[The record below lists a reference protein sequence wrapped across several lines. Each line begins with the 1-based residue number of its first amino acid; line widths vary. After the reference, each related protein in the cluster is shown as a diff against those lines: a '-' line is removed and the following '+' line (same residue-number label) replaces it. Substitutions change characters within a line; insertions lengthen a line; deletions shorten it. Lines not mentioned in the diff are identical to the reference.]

1 MRRKAVIVVFVCL
14 SLVAPAKAQGRL
26 EKILTGRGKV
36 VDLTHRL
43 SAKIPYWPGG
53 QYRPFEF
60 TTIATLERDGVFSG
74 IFAMPEH
81 MGTHVD
87 APNHFVAGRPS
98 VDDLSPGQ
106 LICHAVVLDVRDRVR
121 DNPDYQLTVSDIRQ
135 WERRHGRIPRR
146 SLVFLYTGWG
156 TRWETPEEYVN
167 RDEQGVMH
175 FPGFS
180 PEAARFLVT
189 ERDISGLGIDTLSV
203 DYGPSKDFRVHHI
216 THGAGKYHVENAA
229 NLDRLPARGA
239 IVIVGVLPIEGGS
252 GGPAR
257 VLALLP

>member
-1 MRRKAVIVVFVCL
+1 MMRTGVAITLL
-14 SLVAPAKAQGRL
+14 SLSILSPVAAQGRL
-26 EKILTGRGKV
+26 EKILAGRGRI

-43 SAKIPYWPGG
+43 SPKIPYWPGG

-60 TTIATLERDGVFSG
+60 TTIATRERDGVYSG
-74 IFAMPEH
+74 FFAMPEH

-87 APNHFVAGRPS
+87 APNHFVAGQPS
-98 VDDLSPGQ
+98 VDALRPEQ
-106 LICHAVVLDVRDRVR
+106 LICPAVVLDLRDRVR

-146 SLVFLYTGWG
+146 AMVFLYTGWG
-156 TRWETPEEYVN
+156 ARWETPKDYVN
-167 RDEQGVMH
+167 QDQQGVMH

-180 PEAARFLVT
+180 PEAAEFLVN

-216 THGAGKYHVENAA
+216 THGAGKYHLENVAH
-229 NLDRLPARGA
+229 LDRLPARGA
-239 IVIVGVLPIEGGS
+239 VVIVGVLPIAGGS

-257 VLALLP
+257 VLAVLP

>member
-1 MRRKAVIVVFVCL
+1 MIRTSITLVLVCMSGVL
-14 SLVAPAKAQGRL
+14 HVGAQGRL
-26 EKILTGRGKV
+26 EKILAGQGKI

-43 SAKIPYWPGG
+43 SSKIPYWPGG

-74 IFAMPEH
+74 FFAMPEH

-87 APNHFVAGRPS
+87 APNHFVAGQPS
-98 VDDLSPGQ
+98 VDALRPDQ
-106 LICHAVVLDVRDRVR
+106 LICPAVVLDVRDRVR
-121 DNPDYQLTVSDIRQ
+121 QNPDYQLTVSDIRQ

-146 SLVFLYTGWG
+146 AMVFLYTGWG
-156 TRWETPEEYVN
+156 ARWETPTDYVN

-180 PEAARFLVT
+180 PESAEFLVT
-189 ERDISGLGIDTLSV
+189 ERDIAGIGIDTLSV

-216 THGAGKYHVENAA
+216 THGAGKYHIENVA
-229 NLDRLPARGA
+229 NLDRLPPRGA
-239 IVIVGVLPIEGGS
+239 IVVVGVLPIEGGS

>member
-1 MRRKAVIVVFVCL
+1 MRLKSFIVVFIGL
-14 SLVAPAKAQGRL
+14 SVVAPARAQGRL
-26 EKILTGRGKV
+26 ERILAGRGKV

-60 TTIATLERDGVFSG
+60 TPIATLDRDGVFSG
-74 IFAMPEH
+74 FFAMPEH

-98 VDDLSPGQ
+98 VDDLLPEQ
-106 LICHAVVLDVRDRVR
+106 LICPAVVLDVRDRVR
-121 DNPDYQLTVSDIRQ
+121 DNPDYQLTVEDIRR

-146 SLVFLYTGWG
+146 SLVLLYTGWG
-156 TRWETPEEYVN
+156 ARWGTPKEYLN

-180 PEAARFLVT
+180 PDAARFLVT
-189 ERDISGLGIDTLSV
+189 EREISGLGIDTLSV
-203 DYGPSKDFRVHHI
+203 DYGPSKDFPVHHI
-216 THGAGKYHVENAA
+216 THGAGKYHIENVA

-257 VLALLP
+257 VFALLP

>member
-1 MRRKAVIVVFVCL
+1 MMRRKIAAALLCLTVV
-14 SLVAPAKAQGRL
+14 VAAAAQGRV
-26 EKILTGRGKV
+26 EKILAGRGTI
-36 VDLTHRL
+36 VDLSHRL
-43 SAKIPYWPGG
+43 SPKIPYWPGG

-60 TTIATLERDGVFSG
+60 TTIATLQRDGVFSG
-74 IFAMPEH
+74 FFAMPEH

-98 VDDLSPGQ
+98 VDELRPDQ
-106 LICHAVVLDVRDRVR
+106 LICRAVVLDVRDRVR
-121 DNPDYQLTVSDIRQ
+121 GNPDYQLTVSDIRQ

-156 TRWETPEEYVN
+156 ARWETPKEYIN

-189 ERDISGLGIDTLSV
+189 EREISGLGIDTLSV

-216 THGAGKYHVENAA
+216 THGAGKYHIENVA
-229 NLDRLPARGA
+229 NLDRLPPQGA
-239 IVIVGVLPIEGGS
+239 IVFVGVLPIEGGS

-257 VLALLP
+257 VFALLP